1 MATGDVGRFL
11 RHSGIYAIGNA
22 LNRLG
27 AFLLLPLYTR
37 YLTPGEYG
45 TLELFY
51 ALSALISSVLAVGL
65 SHATL
70 RFYFDY
76 DAQTDRNRVVST
88 NLLASLV
95 LSAGGALLVAL
106 AGDRI
111 AGWMLGSAPPPW
123 AMPLMLATIVFEL
136 SSQVALAYLRAREM
150 SVFFVTLALAKLVV
164 QCTANTVLLLHYN
177 AGVAGV
183 LGGNL
188 LAVVMGWLIVAGY
201 TVRHC
206 GLRFEWAKLVPVLR
220 YTLPF
225 MGATLLA
232 VVGSNV
238 DRFMVS
244 HLLSLEAL
252 GIYALAMKF
261 SKLIS
266 DLIGEPFN
274 RAYGAFRYTIMG
286 QPDAGATQ
294 ARITRYVAAALA
306 AVALGVALLTDDVL
320 HVMATPQFWPA
331 GALMPMLAFS
341 AALYTLAYPLQ
352 SGIFFSKNTRHMFTL
367 TLLQLVLGIV
377 VGVPLIWA
385 FGLQGLGATQVV
397 LALVNLAATHHYS
410 QRYFPVHY
418 EWTRFAW
425 LAGLWVLFWAAT
437 LPLAGWELPL
447 VGSVLCKLALLA
459 GFVVAV
465 LGSPVLQAGERA
477 QLGALARRLR
487 GRHKQP
493 ELPQAS

>member
-1 MATGDVGRFL
+1 MATGDVSRFL
-11 RHSGIYAIGNA
+11 RHSGIYAVGNA

-51 ALSALISSVLAVGL
+51 ALSALISTVLAVGL

-88 NLLASLV
+88 NLIAALV
-95 LSAGGALLVAL
+95 LSGAGAGLVAL
-106 AGDRI
+106 AGSPV
-111 AGWMLGSAPPPW
+111 AGWVLGDTPPRW
-123 AMPLMLATIVFEL
+123 ALELMLVTIVFEL
-136 SSQVALAYLRAREM
+136 SSQIALAYLRAREM
-150 SVFFVTLALAKLVV
+150 SLFFVSLALAKLVV
-164 QCTANTVLLLHYN
+164 QCVANAVLLLRFD

-188 LAVVMGWLIVAGY
+188 LAVVAGWLIAAGY

-206 GLRFEWAKLVPVLR
+206 GLQFEWGKLVPVLR

-225 MGATLLA
+225 MGATVIA
-232 VVGSNV
+232 VVGSNI
-238 DRFMVS
+238 DRFLVTR
-244 HLLSLEAL
+244 LLSLEAL
-252 GIYALAMKF
+252 GVYALAMKF

-294 ARITRYVAAALA
+294 ARITRYVAAALG
-306 AVALGVALLTDDVL
+306 AVALAVALLTEEVL
-320 HVMATPQFWPA
+320 RLMATPQFWPA
-331 GALMPMLAFS
+331 GALMPMLAAS

-352 SGIFFSKNTRHMFTL
+352 SGIFFSKNTQHMFTL
-367 TLLQLVLGIV
+367 TVLQLVLGVLI
-377 VGVPLIWA
+377 GVPLIWA
-385 FGLQGLGATQVV
+385 FGLPGLCATQLL
-397 LALVNLAATHHYS
+397 LALINLAATHHYS
-410 QRYFPVHY
+410 QRYFPVQY
-418 EWTRFAW
+418 EWRRFGW
-425 LAGLWVLFWAAT
+425 LALLWALFWAAAQ
-437 LPLAGWELPL
+437 PLDALELP
-447 VGSVLCKLALLA
+447 VWAAVLAKLLLLA
-459 GFVVAV
+459 AFIAAL
-465 LGSPVLQAGERA
+465 LGSPVLQAAERT
-477 QLGALARRLR
+477 QLLQRLR
-487 GRHKQP
+487 VRRGGAP
-493 ELPQAS
+493 AAVEGS